1 MTPSHSNCHG
11 RRYRY
16 YISQAIKKYKKSQ
29 AGSVSKIPAGEIE
42 KFIVENVE
50 EFLNNKKEI
59 HRILSAYDLKA
70 QKHLINTIKQIED
83 FAEPK
88 LIRAIVNKVI
98 VSDKSV
104 EITFNEKAVPKLL
117 ELIADGEELNIEEKE
132 VTPYIVNKKIKL
144 TQPSKSGN
152 ILIIKVNDENTPI
165 PNPYLVNAVIK
176 GNYFYKRIQEGA
188 TIEKLQAEEGLK
200 DSKYIRNLL
209 NLRFLP
215 PTLTEQILNGTQDDD
230 ISLQKLI
237 KMVA

>member
-1 MTPSHSNCHG
+1 MKE
-11 RRYRY
+11 YRQQLFTGERALY
-16 YISQAIKKYKKSQ
+16 AEKEACISDCI
-29 AGSVSKIPAGEIE
+29 
-42 KFIVENVE
+42 F
-50 EFLNNKKEI
+50 
-59 HRILSAYDLKA
+59 D
-70 QKHLINTIKQIED
+70 
-83 FAEPK
+83 
-88 LIRAIVNKVI
+88 
-98 VSDKSV
+98 
-104 EITFNEKAVPKLL
+104 
-117 ELIADGEELNIEEKE
+117 DGESPLKE
-132 VTPYIVNKKIKL
+132 S
-144 TQPSKSGN
+144 QN

-215 PTLTEQILNGTQDDD
+215 PALTEQILNGTQDDD

>member
-1 MTPSHSNCHG
+1 M
-11 RRYRY
+11 
-16 YISQAIKKYKKSQ
+16 
-29 AGSVSKIPAGEIE
+29 
-42 KFIVENVE
+42 
-50 EFLNNKKEI
+50 
-59 HRILSAYDLKA
+59 
-70 QKHLINTIKQIED
+70 INTIKQIED

-88 LIRAIVNKVI
+88 WIRAIVNKVI

-132 VTPYIVNKKIKL
+132 VTPFIVNKKIKL

-188 TIEKLQAEEGLK
+188 TIEKLQAE
-200 DSKYIRNLL
+200 
-209 NLRFLP
+209 
-215 PTLTEQILNGTQDDD
+215 
-230 ISLQKLI
+230 
-237 KMVA
+237 